1 MDHQRCANS
10 DLWQPLSIFRDSSK
24 VIEPAFINMV
34 VVQGCFVVA
43 GNGHWS
49 EDELEDG
56 AKDDSQH
63 AIIPDGGP
71 VRGPVPNRS
80 LDVLS
85 GAERAASLGKY
96 SRMVLLIYFVTLESV
111 RE

>member
-1 MDHQRCANS
+1 
-10 DLWQPLSIFRDSSK
+10 
-24 VIEPAFINMV
+24 
-34 VVQGCFVVA
+34 
-43 GNGHWS
+43 
-49 EDELEDG
+49 
-56 AKDDSQH
+56 
-63 AIIPDGGP
+63 
-71 VRGPVPNRS
+71 VPNRS